1 MLTHIQARIIA
12 FISIYLFSLIILY
25 LIVVKHVVEG
35 VIKFTVYR
43 ELITLLLYG
52 SFIYHLC

>member
-35 VIKFTVYR
+35 VITVYR